1 MICKKCGQENKS
13 DSIFCMKCGSNLKE
27 MANCNTQEKTKKP
40 EKAVNRNWI
49 NIYSKWLTIETV
61 ILVIMS
67 IIWVIL
73 FIGTINSD
81 ELDRYFSPLIGFLVL
96 LLLWFGAIIGRK
108 IRISIA
114 NNLAITTD
122 NITKLS
128 KELLKIREQQMKE
141 TQYED
146 C

>member
-1 MICKKCGQENKS
+1 
-13 DSIFCMKCGSNLKE
+13 
-27 MANCNTQEKTKKP
+27 
-40 EKAVNRNWI
+40 
-49 NIYSKWLTIETV
+49 
-61 ILVIMS
+61 MS

-73 FIGTINSD
+73 FIGAIDSD
-81 ELDRYFSPLIGFLVL
+81 ELDRYFFPLIGFLVL
-96 LLLWFGAIIGRK
+96 LLLWFGTIIGRK